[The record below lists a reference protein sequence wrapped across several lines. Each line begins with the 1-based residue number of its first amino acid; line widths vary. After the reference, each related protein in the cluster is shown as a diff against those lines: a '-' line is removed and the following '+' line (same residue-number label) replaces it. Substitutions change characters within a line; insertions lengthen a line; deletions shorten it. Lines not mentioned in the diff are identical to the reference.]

1 MKLSGPELNRLKQRS
16 RFRKT
21 WRRLR
26 WLCLFVAVASIAEG
40 AWMLHKLA
48 DWPEMVVRFWP
59 TAFVFTAVGST
70 CLGVTI
76 ITWRDD
82 FATRLLAKLLA
93 EQESQQQ

>member
-1 MKLSGPELNRLKQRS
+1 MKLSDPELSRLRQWS

-26 WLCLFVAVASIAEG
+26 WFCLFVAVVSIVEG
-40 AWMLHKLA
+40 AWMLHKLVV
-48 DWPEMVVRFWP
+48 WQEMAVRFWP
-59 TAFVFTAVGST
+59 TAFVFTAIGGA

-82 FATRLLAKLLA
+82 LATRLLARLLA
-93 EQESQQQ
+93 EQENHEN